1 MAGSQKLGRRACGV
15 LVVATLIGGCM
26 AGSHKPGSLDFL
38 SADPAP
44 VTAADAAAAAAA
56 AAGDGDGD
64 GDGDGGP
71 RLADSQVQALMK
83 LRGVDGVWIER
94 ESSGEAVVVIHY
106 TPRDHPNHLPQTVNG
121 LRVRIVGGEPVR
133 AW

>member
-44 VTAADAAAAAAA
+44 VTAADAAA
-56 AAGDGDGD
+56 GDGDS
-64 GDGDGGP
+64 GP
-71 RLADSQVQALMK
+71 RLADAQVQALMA

-94 ESSGEAVVVIHY
+94 EPSGEAVVVIHY